1 MLYSNANRET
11 AIAVG
16 KLNPVLSLER
26 EKCNDYRKT
35 YSVGIK

>member
-1 MLYSNANRET
+1 MLDSNANRET

-26 EKCNDYRKT
+26 EKSNDHRKNCN
-35 YSVGIK
+35 VVIE